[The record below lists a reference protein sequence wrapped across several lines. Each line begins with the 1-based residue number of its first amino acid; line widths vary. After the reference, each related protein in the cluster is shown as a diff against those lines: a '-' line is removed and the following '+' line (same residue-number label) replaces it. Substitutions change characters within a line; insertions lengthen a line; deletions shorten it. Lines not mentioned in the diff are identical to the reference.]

1 MRTRNS
7 SLMAGMIHRP
17 RLRKLTLTIHWG
29 ERRTRKRHHHHRLLS
44 MLLTRQIIELY
55 YSYSA
60 VQYCKYKMRLQFFFS
75 FYFIAGSF
83 YFCFLTVLAFFA
95 GFGLTL
101 SDLVTSAFFFEFF
114 IVVVFFGNGSVGLVF
129 GLSGPILIFDL
140 FFLFLCSDVQLIS
153 VHACWQL
160 TTYEWDAC
168 NRSNLYLK

>member
-29 ERRTRKRHHHHRLLS
+29 ERRTRKRHHHHHRLLS
-44 MLLTRQIIELY
+44 MLLIRQIIELY
-55 YSYSA
+55 HSFSA
-60 VQYCKYKMRLQFFFS
+60 VQYCKYKTRQQFFFVL
-75 FYFIAGSF
+75 FIAGSF
-83 YFCFLTVLAFFA
+83 YFCFLTVLAFFVA
-95 GFGLTL
+95 FGLTL

-140 FFLFLCSDVQLIS
+140 FFFIFMFWC
-153 VHACWQL
+153 
-160 TTYEWDAC
+160 TTYFSARLLTI
-168 NRSNLYLK
+168 NHLRVRRM